1 MGVFYD
7 KKTSTTKFTRSLP
20 RSLKLDPFRHLIQKW
35 LEEDN
40 EVKAPVVLQ
49 RLYENGFNGKIT
61 IVRDY
66 LRHLRGPRKKR
77 QAFLRLESLPGEQM
91 QIDWGH
97 FGSLLYAETKR
108 KLYALVVLEAYSR
121 MLYVEFTHSQSQSAL
136 HQCLLNAFI
145 FFGGCPEQ
153 ILMDNMLTKPTPN

>member
-1 MGVFYD
+1 M
-7 KKTSTTKFTRSLP
+7 
-20 RSLKLDPFRHLIQKW
+20 
-35 LEEDN
+35 
-40 EVKAPVVLQ
+40 VLQ
-49 RLYENGFNGKIT
+49 RLHENGFDGKIT

-77 QAFLRLESLPGEQM
+77 QAFLRFESLPGEQM

-121 MLYVEFTHSQSQSAL
+121 MLYVRIYPQPEPIGAASVPFKCL
-136 HQCLLNAFI
+136 HLLWWI
-145 FFGGCPEQ
+145 P
-153 ILMDNMLTKPTPN
+153 